1 MKNVPENF
9 AIRVSGSEGSEGL
22 RDVTMSLHRITAGSG
37 YDYLTRQVAAMDS
50 TEKGH
55 TGLASYYTEKGE
67 VPGRWVGS
75 GMAGIDGLNAGDL
88 VTAEQMLALFG
99 SGHHP
104 LAEQRKRDLA
114 GPGLAEKDYLEITRL
129 GEPFRVYSGDISP
142 FRVEVA
148 RRLEA
153 LNKERG
159 LPQKAAIA
167 IEDRA
172 RIRSQVALEMFRNEY
187 GRGPLN
193 ERELAGPVAQLS
205 RQQTTAGAGVDLPFS
220 PVKPVSTLWALADPA
235 LAAAIERCHQQA
247 VADALAFIE
256 THALFTRTGTDGVRQ
271 VDVRGLVGAA
281 FTHRDSRAGDPDLHT
296 HVAVSNKVQTLTDG
310 RWLSIDS
317 RVLHKAVVTA
327 SETYNTAL
335 ERHLAEAIGVQF
347 APRADTDPRKRP
359 IREIVGVD
367 PALNQRWSTRRQSI
381 EVRRRD
387 LTATFQADHG
397 RPPTPVEAI
406 ALAQQ
411 ATLET
416 RDAKHEPRSLAE
428 QRTAWRT
435 QAGEV
440 LGGVVGIQT
449 MIHAAL
455 HPVPGD
461 RLVPTRAWLEDAAK
475 RVVAVVQRDRSTWQ
489 TWHLR
494 AEALRRVR
502 AVEVPSQ
509 HVETVVNL
517 LVDQALTYCVALT
530 RPDPGEPDEPAQ
542 LRRADGA
549 SVYTVA
555 GSQLY
560 TSNAI
565 LAAEARVVDA
575 AGRRDG
581 IVVPTPALDIA
592 LLEGDAN
599 GIRLNP
605 GQVLLVRE
613 MATSGA
619 RVQLAIAPAGS
630 GKTTAMN
637 ALSRAWTAAG
647 GSVIGL
653 APSAAAAAALGEQ
666 LVGYSDT
673 LAKLVWSLRNGEA
686 PGWVAAIGPSTLV
699 IIDEAGMADTLSL
712 DTVVRH
718 VLDRGGSVRLIGDDQ
733 QLAAIGAGGVLR
745 DIQATHGALR
755 LNELV
760 RFTDRAEG
768 SASLALRGGHTSA
781 LGFYL
786 DQRRIHV
793 GDATTMAD
801 DLFAAWSADRA
812 GGLDSI
818 MLAPT
823 RELVADLNQRARIQ
837 RLDGTQ
843 SRREIELADGNMAS
857 VGDTIITRANN
868 RKLRVSP
875 TDWVKNGDRWT
886 ILDVDPRRGVRAR
899 HTQSGRHIQLP
910 ADYVAESAELGYAI
924 TTHTAQG
931 ITADTMHGML
941 AGTESRQQA
950 YTMLTRG
957 REANHAYV
965 VVVGDGDPHTL
976 IHPETVNPLTPT
988 DVLER
993 ILARDESPVSATTAL
1008 REAANPARQLGDAA
1022 ARYTDAV
1029 GFATAQL
1036 AGELGI
1042 RSLER
1047 ATDAMAPGLTGASTW
1062 PALRAQLFSVQ
1073 ADDRDPIQALT
1084 RARVIPITGD
1094 QDPCVVLAGRIA
1106 DANLAHRGGPLPWL
1120 PRVPA
1125 LLTRDPLWG
1134 SYLEARRNL
1143 VSQLADQVRAE
1154 ALAAETR
1161 PAWLA
1166 GTGRTAP
1173 ELVADIEVWRAAHRV
1188 ETTDTR
1194 PTGER
1199 RNSLAEHR
1207 WQTHLDRRLA
1217 STADAA
1223 MSEWRPLLSQLSP
1236 LILADDFAP
1245 TLAGRLSQLSSA
1257 GINVPSLLR
1266 TTGDQG
1272 PLPDDHA
1279 AAALWWRLS
1288 RHLSPAVAEAV
1299 DTDHH
1304 LATQWLPAFTE
1315 RLGDAAHELED
1326 SPWWP
1331 ALVTTI
1337 ERGLQRGWPLNQ
1349 LLDETR
1355 RLNTDG
1361 HTDLCQ
1367 AWVWRLSLLADT
1379 HELADEDRYDPADEP
1394 PAALPEGCTPPTT
1407 TDDPSYRPE
1416 PAWAEPALLDLDDDQ
1431 ILHIEGLIRSGMGA
1445 PEPTEAQIRHQLDRR
1460 DQIAA
1465 SPVLMDRLAH
1475 INELTTTYY
1484 QACLAGSWAA
1494 PYLSERLHN
1503 DPTALAPLRLGY
1515 APDSWTSLVSHLRH
1529 HDVTDLEM
1537 LTAGVATTASTGRLI
1552 DRFRDRLIVPIV
1564 HDHQVLGFVARRNH
1578 RYGDD
1583 DGHGPKYLNTATT
1596 PLFAKG
1602 DQLYV
1607 AGELAGDATP
1617 VLVEG
1622 PLDAIAVTLTG
1633 DGHHVGVAP
1642 LGTSLTEAQ
1651 VAQLHQRGRN
1661 PVVATDA
1668 DLAGQVAAE
1677 RDYWLLTLYNLDP
1690 THAVLPEG
1698 TDPADLIAAGNAA
1711 KLADAITHA
1720 RPLADSL
1727 IDERLDHIEGAGAAL
1742 DAVRVLAAQPA
1753 NRWTAGTE
1761 YIAERTGLPP
1771 ALVRS
1776 ALASMVRARNT
1787 DPRKSTQFATD
1798 QITVVR
1804 DRLTA
1809 INGEHAAD
1817 EVIEQVSPTAGPNRP
1832 EPLPTLEPPRQHGIS
1847 W

>member
-1 MKNVPENF
+1 M
-9 AIRVSGSEGSEGL
+9 
-22 RDVTMSLHRITAGSG
+22 GSG
-37 YDYLTRQVAAMDS
+37 I
-50 TEKGH
+50 
-55 TGLASYYTEKGE
+55 
-67 VPGRWVGS
+67 S
-75 GMAGIDGLNAGDL
+75 GIGDLNPGDL

-104 LAEQRKRDLA
+104 LAERRKRDLA
-114 GPGLAEKDYLEITRL
+114 GPGLTEKDYVEVTRL
-129 GEPFRVYSGDISP
+129 GEPFRVYAGDVSP

-159 LPQKAAIA
+159 LPQKAATA

-172 RIRSQVALEMFRNEY
+172 RIRSQVALELFRNEH
-187 GRGPLN
+187 GRDPLN
-193 ERELAGPVAQLS
+193 PRELAGHVARLS
-205 RQQTTAGAGVDLPFS
+205 RQETTAVAGFDLTFS
-220 PVKPVSTLWALADPA
+220 PVKSVSTLWALADPG

-247 VADALAFIE
+247 VADALSFIE

-296 HVAVSNKVQTLTDG
+296 HVAVANKVQTLDDG

-317 RVLHKAVVTA
+317 RVLHKAVVAA

-335 ERHLAEAIGVQF
+335 ERHLAEAIGVRF
-347 APRADTDPRKRP
+347 AARPDTDPRKRP
-359 IREIVGVD
+359 IREIVGVG
-367 PALNQRWSTRRQSI
+367 AGLNLRWSTRRQSI
-381 EVRRRD
+381 EVRRRE
-387 LTATFQADHG
+387 LAARFQADHG

-416 RDAKHEPRSLAE
+416 RNAKHDPRSLAE

-440 LGGVVGIQT
+440 LGGEAGIRA
-449 MIHAAL
+449 MIHAAV
-455 HPVPGD
+455 HPAPSE
-461 RLVPTRAWLEDAAK
+461 RQLPSQAWLEDAAR

-489 TWHLR
+489 SWHLR
-494 AEALRRVR
+494 AEALRCVR

-509 HVETVVNL
+509 HVDTVVDL
-517 LVDQALTYCVALT
+517 LLDQALTYCRALT
-530 RPDPGEPDEPAQ
+530 RPVPGEPAEPAP

-565 LAAEARVVDA
+565 LAAEARLVEA

-581 IVVPTPALDIA
+581 MAVPSPALDIA
-592 LLEGDAN
+592 LLENDAN
-599 GIRLNP
+599 GVRLNP

-647 GSVIGL
+647 GTVIGL

-666 LVGYSDT
+666 LDGYSDT
-673 LAKLVWSLRNGEA
+673 LAKLVWSLRNGET
-686 PGWVAAIGPSTLV
+686 PDWVARIGPSTLV

-712 DTVVRH
+712 DAVVQH
-718 VLDRGGSVRLIGDDQ
+718 VLGRGGSVRLIGDDQ

-755 LNELV
+755 LTELV
-760 RFTDRAEG
+760 RFADRAEG
-768 SASLALRGGHTSA
+768 SASLALREGHTSA

-793 GDATTMAD
+793 GDATTVAD

-823 RELVADLNQRARIQ
+823 RELVADLNQQARSQ
-837 RLDGTQ
+837 RLDGTRPGRQ
-843 SRREIELADGNMAS
+843 IELADGNLAS
-857 VGDTIITRANN
+857 VGDTIITRTNN
-868 RKLRVSP
+868 RTLRVSA

-886 ILDVDPRRGVRAR
+886 ILDVDPHRGVRAR
-899 HTQSGRHIQLP
+899 HTQSGRHVQLP
-910 ADYVAESAELGYAI
+910 ADYVAESVELGYAT

-931 ITADTMHGML
+931 VTADTMHGLL

-957 REANHAYV
+957 REANHAYL
-965 VVVGDGDPHTL
+965 VVVGDGDPHTR
-976 IHPETVNPLTPT
+976 IPPETVNPLTPT

-1029 GFATAQL
+1029 GFAATQL

-1047 ATDAMAPGLTGASTW
+1047 AIDNMAPGLTGAPTW
-1062 PALRAQLFSVQ
+1062 PALRAQLLSVQ
-1073 ADDRDPIQALT
+1073 ADDRDPIQALA
-1084 RARVIPITGD
+1084 RARIIPITDG

-1106 DANLAHRGGPLPWL
+1106 DANLTHRGGPLPWL
-1120 PRVPA
+1120 VRIPA
-1125 LLTRDPLWG
+1125 ALTRDPIWG
-1134 SYLEARRNL
+1134 AYLDARQRL
-1143 VSQLADQVRAE
+1143 VSQLAGQVRAE
-1154 ALAAETR
+1154 ALSAETR

-1173 ELVADIEVWRAAHRV
+1173 ELVADIEVWRAAHWV

-1199 RNSLAEHR
+1199 RTSLAEHR

-1223 MSEWRPLLSQLSP
+1223 MSEWRPLLSQVSP
-1236 LILADDFAP
+1236 LVLADDFAP

-1257 GINVPSLLR
+1257 GINVPTLLR
-1266 TTGDQG
+1266 TTSDQG

-1288 RHLSPAVAEAV
+1288 RHLSPVVAEAV

-1315 RLGDAAHELED
+1315 QLGDAAHHLQN
-1326 SPWWP
+1326 STWWP

-1355 RLNTDG
+1355 RLGTDG
-1361 HTDLCQ
+1361 RTDLCQ
-1367 AWVWRLSLLADT
+1367 AWVWRLSLLTGT
-1379 HELADEDRYDPADEP
+1379 HELIDEDRDDPADEP
-1394 PAALPEGCTPPTT
+1394 PDDLHDGWMPPTT
-1407 TDDPSYRPE
+1407 TDDTTYRPE
-1416 PAWAEPALLDLDDDQ
+1416 PAWAEPALLDLDHDET
-1431 ILHIEGLIRSGMGA
+1431 LHIEGLIRSGMGA

-1460 DQIAA
+1460 DQIAT
-1465 SPVLMDRLAH
+1465 SPVPIDRLAH

-1484 QACLAGSWAA
+1484 QACLPGSWAA
-1494 PYLSERLHN
+1494 PYLSERLHS
-1503 DPTALAPLRLGY
+1503 DPGTLAPLRLGY

-1537 LTAGVATTASTGRLI
+1537 LTAGVTTTASTGRLI

-1564 HDHQVLGFVARRNH
+1564 HDHRVLGFVARRNPQF
-1578 RYGDD
+1578 GDD
-1583 DGHGPKYLNTATT
+1583 DRRGPKYLNTATT

-1607 AGELAGDATP
+1607 AGDLIGDATP

-1633 DGHHVGVAP
+1633 GGRHVGVAP

-1651 VAQLHQRGRN
+1651 VAQLHQHGRT
-1661 PVVATDA
+1661 PVMATDA

-1690 THAVLPEG
+1690 THAALPDG

-1711 KLADAITHA
+1711 GLADAITQA

-1727 IDERLDHIEGAGAAL
+1727 IDERLAHIEGSDAAL
-1742 DAVRVLAAQPA
+1742 DAVHVLAAQPA

-1761 YIAERTGLPP
+1761 HIAERTGLPP

-1776 ALASMVRARNT
+1776 ALASVARARNT
-1787 DPRKSTQFATD
+1787 DPRKATQAATD
-1798 QITVVR
+1798 QIAAVKN
-1804 DRLTA
+1804 RLTA
-1809 INGEHAAD
+1809 TRDEHATA
-1817 EVIEQVSPTAGPNRP
+1817 EVIEQINPTARRDRP
-1832 EPLPTLEPPRQHGIS
+1832 GPLPTLEPPRQHGIS

>member
-1 MKNVPENF
+1 
-9 AIRVSGSEGSEGL
+9 
-22 RDVTMSLHRITAGSG
+22 MSLHRLTAGTG

-75 GMAGIDGLNAGDL
+75 GMAGIEGLAAGDL

-104 LAEQRKRDLA
+104 LAAQRKRDLA
-114 GPGLAEKDYLEITRL
+114 GPGLTEKDYREITRL
-129 GEPFRVYSGDISP
+129 GAPYRVYAGDVSP

-159 LPQKAAIA
+159 LPQKAATA

-172 RIRSQVALEMFRNEY
+172 RIRSQVALEMFRSQF
-187 GRGPLN
+187 GRDPLN
-193 ERELAGPVAQLS
+193 ERELAGQVAKLS
-205 RQQTTAGAGVDLPFS
+205 RQQTTAVAGFDLTFS
-220 PVKPVSTLWALADPA
+220 PVKSVSALWALADPA
-235 LAAAIERCHQQA
+235 LAATIERCHQHA
-247 VADALAFIE
+247 VADALSFIE
-256 THALFTRTGTDGVRQ
+256 RHALYTRTGTDGVRQ

-296 HVAVSNKVQTLTDG
+296 HVAVANKVQTVCDG

-317 RVLHKAVVTA
+317 RILHKAIVDA

-335 ERHLAEAIGVQF
+335 ERHLAEAVGVRF
-347 APRADTDPRKRP
+347 AARTGTDPRKRP

-367 PALNQRWSTRRQSI
+367 AALNQRWSTRRQSI
-381 EVRRRD
+381 EARRRD
-387 LTATFQADHG
+387 LAVAFQADHG

-416 RDAKHEPRSLAE
+416 REAKHESRRLAE
-428 QRTAWRT
+428 QRTTWRT
-435 QAGEV
+435 QAREI
-440 LGGVVGIQT
+440 LGGETGIQI
-449 MIHAAL
+449 MIDGAL
-455 HPVPGD
+455 HPALSERVI
-461 RLVPTRAWLEDAAK
+461 PTRAWLEDAAK
-475 RVVAVVQRDRSTWQ
+475 RVVAVVQRDRSVWQ

-494 AEALRRVR
+494 AEALRCVR

-509 HVETVVNL
+509 HVETVTNL
-517 LVDQALTYCVALT
+517 LLDQALTYCQALT
-530 RPDPGEPDEPAQ
+530 RPVPGEPVEPVP

-565 LAAEARVVDA
+565 LAAEARLVEA
-575 AGRRDG
+575 AGHCDG
-581 IVVPTPALDIA
+581 MVVPTPALDMA
-592 LLEGDAN
+592 LLESHAN
-599 GIRLNP
+599 GVDLNP

-637 ALSRAWTAAG
+637 ALSRAWTQAG
-647 GSVIGL
+647 GNVIGL

-666 LVGYSDT
+666 FDGHSDT
-673 LAKLVWSLRNGEA
+673 LAKLVWSLRNGET
-686 PGWVAAIGPSTLV
+686 PDWVDQIGPQTLV

-712 DTVVRH
+712 DTIVSH
-718 VLDRGGSVRLIGDDQ
+718 LAARGGSVRLIGDDQ

-755 LNELV
+755 LTELV

-768 SASLALRGGHTSA
+768 SASLALREGHTSA

-801 DLFAAWSADRA
+801 DLFAAWTADRT

-823 RELVADLNQRARIQ
+823 RELVADLNQQARAQ
-837 RLDGTQ
+837 RLADTDPG
-843 SRREIELADGNMAS
+843 REIELADGNPAS
-857 VGDTIITRANN
+857 AGDTIITRTNN
-868 RKLRVSP
+868 RKLRVSA

-886 ILDVDPRRGVRAR
+886 IIGIDPQRGIHAR
-899 HTQSGRHIQLP
+899 HTRSGRHVQLS
-910 ADYVAESAELGYAI
+910 ADYVTESVELGYAT

-931 ITADTMHGML
+931 VTADTMHGLL
-941 AGTESRQQA
+941 AGNESRQQA

-965 VVVGDGDPHTL
+965 VVVTDGDPHTL
-976 IHPETVNPLTPT
+976 IRPETINPLTPT

-1008 REAANPARQLGDAA
+1008 RDAANPARHLGDAT

-1029 GFATAQL
+1029 TFATTHL
-1036 AGELGI
+1036 VGELGI

-1047 ATDAMAPGLTGASTW
+1047 TIDEIAPGLTDSPTW
-1062 PALRAQLFSVQ
+1062 PALRTQLLTAQ
-1073 ADDRDPIQALT
+1073 ADDRDPIQALN
-1084 RARVIPITGD
+1084 RAQIIPIAED
-1094 QDPCVVLAGRIA
+1094 QDPCTVLAGRIA
-1106 DANLAHRGGPLPWL
+1106 DVGRHYRGGPLPWL
-1120 PRVPA
+1120 PRTPEA
-1125 LLTRDPLWG
+1125 LTRDPLWG
-1134 SYLEARRNL
+1134 SYLDARQQL
-1143 VSQLADQVRAE
+1143 VSQLAEQVRHDAIT
-1154 ALAAETR
+1154 AETR
-1161 PAWLA
+1161 PAWLT

-1173 ELVADIEVWRAAHRV
+1173 ELVADIEVWRAAHTV
-1188 ETTDTR
+1188 EPGDTR
-1194 PTGER
+1194 PTGDR
-1199 RNSLAEHR
+1199 RHGPAEPR
-1207 WQTHLDRRLA
+1207 WQAHLDQRLA
-1217 STADAA
+1217 STATAA
-1223 MSEWRPLLSQLSP
+1223 MAEWRPLLAHISP
-1236 LILADDFAP
+1236 LIPADDFAP
-1245 TLAGRLSQLSSA
+1245 TLAARLSQLSST
-1257 GINVPSLLR
+1257 GINVPNLLSI
-1266 TTGDQG
+1266 TGAQG

-1288 RHLSPAVAEAV
+1288 RHLTPAVAVTV
-1299 DTDHH
+1299 DADHH
-1304 LATQWLPAFTE
+1304 LSTQWLPTFTE
-1315 RLGDAAHELED
+1315 RLGEASQDLQN

-1337 ERGLQRGWPLNQ
+1337 ERGLQRGWPLDQ

-1355 RLNTDG
+1355 ALGDDGRTDP
-1361 HTDLCQ
+1361 CQ
-1367 AWVWRLSLLADT
+1367 AWVWRLSLLTDS
-1379 HELADEDRYDPADEP
+1379 HDLPDEDRYDPADEP
-1394 PAALPEGCTPPTT
+1394 PHDLTHGWTPAPTAGNT
-1407 TDDPSYRPE
+1407 HDHQE
-1416 PAWAEPALLDLDDDQ
+1416 PADDFDDLDDDLDDDLS
-1431 ILHIEGLIRSGMGA
+1431 LHLEGLLRSVMGA
-1445 PEPTEAQIRHQLDRR
+1445 PEPTEAQIRHQQARW
-1460 DQIAA
+1460 DQITA
-1465 SPVLMDRLAH
+1465 SPVPVDRLAQV
-1475 INELTTTYY
+1475 NELATAYY
-1484 QACLAGSWAA
+1484 QACLPHSWAK
-1494 PYLSERLHN
+1494 PYLDQRLHA
-1503 DPTALAPLRLGY
+1503 DPAMLEPLRLGY
-1515 APDSWTSLVSHLRH
+1515 APDGWTGLVTHLRRIG
-1529 HDVTDLEM
+1529 VTDQEM
-1537 LTAGVATTASTGRLI
+1537 LTAGLATTASTGRLI
-1552 DRFRDRLIVPIV
+1552 DRFRDRLVVPIV
-1564 HDHQVLGFVARRNH
+1564 HDHQVLGFVARRNPNH
-1578 RYGDD
+1578 RDD
-1583 DGHGPKYLNTATT
+1583 DGHGPKYLNTAAT

-1602 DQLYV
+1602 DQLYI
-1607 AGELAGDATP
+1607 AGELTGDVTP

-1622 PLDAIAVTLTG
+1622 PLDASAVTLAA
-1633 DGHHVGVAP
+1633 DGHHGGVAP

-1651 VAQLHQRGRN
+1651 VAQLHQHGRT

-1690 THAVLPEG
+1690 THAALPDG
-1698 TDPADLIAAGNAA
+1698 TDPADLVAAGESAS
-1711 KLADAITHA
+1711 LTRTMSQA
-1720 RPLADSL
+1720 RPLAETL
-1727 IDERLDHIEGAGAAL
+1727 IDERLDHLQGTEAAL
-1742 DAVRVLAAQPA
+1742 DAIRVLAAQPTD
-1753 NRWTAGTE
+1753 RWIDGTHH
-1761 YIAERTGLPP
+1761 IAERTGIPP
-1771 ALVRS
+1771 TLLRS
-1776 ALASMVRARNT
+1776 ALASMVKARNA
-1787 DPRKSTQFATD
+1787 DPRKATQAATD
-1798 QITVVR
+1798 RVPDVKG
-1804 DRLTA
+1804 RLTA
-1809 INGEHAAD
+1809 IKNEQAGEALV
-1817 EVIEQVSPTAGPNRP
+1817 EGIETPPHRGQP
-1832 EPLPTLEPPRQHGIS
+1832 EPLPSLDSPNPNPGVS

>member
-1 MKNVPENF
+1 
-9 AIRVSGSEGSEGL
+9 
-22 RDVTMSLHRITAGSG
+22 MSLHRITAGSG

-75 GMAGIDGLNAGDL
+75 GMAGIDGLNEGDL
-88 VTAEQMLALFG
+88 VTAEQMMALFG

-114 GPGLAEKDYLEITRL
+114 GPGLTEKDYVGITRL

-142 FRVEVA
+142 FRTEVA

-172 RIRSQVALEMFRNEY
+172 RIRSQVALEMFRRQH
-187 GRGPLN
+187 GRPPLG
-193 ERELAGPVAQLS
+193 ERELAGFVAKQS
-205 RQQTTAGAGVDLPFS
+205 RQQTTAVAGFDLTFS
-220 PVKPVSTLWALADPA
+220 PVKSVSTLWALADPT
-235 LAAAIERCHQQA
+235 LAAAIERCHYAA

-256 THALFTRTGTDGVRQ
+256 RHALFTRTGTDGVRQ
-271 VDVRGLVGAA
+271 VDVRGLVATA

-296 HVAVSNKVQTLTDG
+296 HVAVANKVQTVTDG

-317 RVLHKAVVTA
+317 RVLHKAIVAA
-327 SETYNTAL
+327 SETYNTFL
-335 ERHLAEAIGVQF
+335 ERRLAEAIGVRF
-347 APRADTDPRKRP
+347 EARPGTDPRKRP

-367 PALNQRWSTRRQSI
+367 PALNQRWSTRRQNI
-381 EVRRRD
+381 EARRRD
-387 LTATFQADHG
+387 LAVRFQADHG

-428 QRTAWRT
+428 QRATWRQ

-440 LGGVVGIQT
+440 RGSEAGIQF
-449 MIHAAL
+449 MIQAAR
-455 HPVPGD
+455 HPAAVES
-461 RLVPTRAWLEDAAK
+461 LVPTRAWMEDTAK

-494 AEALRRVR
+494 DEALRWVR

-509 HVETVVNL
+509 HIETVTDL
-517 LVDQALTYCVALT
+517 LVDQALTYCQALL
-530 RPDPGEPDEPAQ
+530 RPVPAEPADPEP

-549 SVYTVA
+549 SVYTVS

-565 LAAEARVVDA
+565 LAAEARLVAA
-575 AGRRDG
+575 AGGRG
-581 IVVPTPALDIA
+581 GMVVPGTALDFA
-592 LLEGDAN
+592 LLGCRADGVE
-599 GIRLNP
+599 LNP

-637 ALSRAWTAAG
+637 ALSRAWTQAG
-647 GSVIGL
+647 GTVIGL

-666 LVGYSDT
+666 LTGYSDT
-673 LAKLVWSLRNGEA
+673 LAKLVWCIQHGQTPE
-686 PGWVAAIGPSTLV
+686 WMKQIGPKALV

-712 DTVVRH
+712 DVAVQH
-718 VLDRGGSVRLIGDDQ
+718 ILKRGGSVRLIGDDQ

-745 DIQATHGALR
+745 DIQASHGALR

-768 SASLALRGGHTSA
+768 SASLALREGQTAA

-818 MLAPT
+818 MLAPS
-823 RELVADLNQRARIQ
+823 RELVADLNQRARTE
-837 RLDGTQ
+837 RLDGTSPARQ
-843 SRREIELADGNMAS
+843 VELSDGNLAS
-857 VGDTIITRANN
+857 AGDTIITRANN
-868 RKLRVSP
+868 RKLRTSR

-886 ILDVDPRRGVRAR
+886 VVAVHRNGGIVAR
-899 HTQSGRHIQLP
+899 HTQSRRRILLP
-910 ADYVAESAELGYAI
+910 PDYIEKATELGYAT

-931 ITADTMHGML
+931 VTADTMHGLL

-976 IHPETVNPLTPT
+976 IRPETINPLTPT
-988 DVLER
+988 DVLEA

-1008 REAANPARQLGDAA
+1008 REAASPARQLGDAA
-1022 ARYTDAV
+1022 SRYADAV
-1029 GFATAQL
+1029 GFATAHL

-1042 RSLER
+1042 RGLER
-1047 ATDAMAPGLTGASTW
+1047 AVEDAMPGLIDAPTW
-1062 PALRAQLFSVQ
+1062 PALRAQLLTVQ
-1073 ADDRDPIQALT
+1073 ADDRDSLQALV
-1084 RARVIPITGD
+1084 RARIIPVTD
-1094 QDPCVVLAGRIA
+1094 AQDVCTVLAGRIA
-1106 DANLAHRGGPLPWL
+1106 DAGRHHTGGPLPWL
-1120 PRVPA
+1120 PRIPA
-1125 LLTRDPLWG
+1125 GLTRDPLWAD
-1134 SYLEARRNL
+1134 YLAARQRL
-1143 VSQLADQVRAE
+1143 VIDLADQVRAE
-1154 ALAAETR
+1154 IHARRDR
-1161 PAWLA
+1161 PAWLTGV
-1166 GTGRTAP
+1166 GTP
-1173 ELVADIEVWRAAHRV
+1173 SSELVADIAVWRAAQRV
-1188 ETTDTR
+1188 EPGDTR

-1199 RNSLAEHR
+1199 RHGLAEHR
-1207 WQTHLDRRLA
+1207 WQNHLDHRLA
-1217 STADAA
+1217 TSTTAA
-1223 MSEWRPLLSQLSP
+1223 MDEWRPLLGQISQLV
-1236 LILADDFAP
+1236 LADDFAP
-1245 TLAGRLSQLSSA
+1245 TLASRLSQLSSA
-1257 GINVPSLLR
+1257 GIYVPALLR
-1266 TTGDQG
+1266 EASNHG

-1288 RHLSPAVAEAV
+1288 RHLTPAVAEAV
-1299 DTDHH
+1299 DADHH
-1304 LATQWLPAFTE
+1304 LSTAWLPSFTE
-1315 RLGDAAHELED
+1315 RVGATGRDLQD

-1337 ERGLQRGWPLNQ
+1337 EHGLQRGWSLGKLLTETSQ
-1349 LLDETR
+1349 LTI
-1355 RLNTDG
+1355 DG

-1367 AWVWRLSLLADT
+1367 AWVWRLSLLTDT
-1379 HELADEDRYDPADEP
+1379 HDTTEEDRYDPASEPPEDLHHGWEP
-1394 PAALPEGCTPPTT
+1394 PASPAKTI
-1407 TDDPSYRPE
+1407 RPDASAPWDE
-1416 PAWAEPALLDLDDDQ
+1416 PAPAEVDYSDFDDDH
-1431 ILHIEGLIRSGMGA
+1431 ILHIEGLIRAGMDV
-1445 PEPTEAQIRHQLDRR
+1445 PEPSDAEIRHQLERR

-1465 SPVLMDRLAH
+1465 SPVPLHRLAQV
-1475 INELTTTYY
+1475 NDLATAYY
-1484 QACLAGSWAA
+1484 QTCLPDSWAH
-1494 PYLSERLHN
+1494 PYLAERLRT
-1503 DPTALAPLRLGY
+1503 DPAALEPLRIGY
-1515 APDSWTSLVSHLRH
+1515 APDGWTGLVTHLRRSG
-1529 HDVTDLEM
+1529 VTDQEM
-1537 LTAGVATTASTGRLI
+1537 LTSGVATTASTGRLI
-1552 DRFRDRLIVPIV
+1552 DRFRDRLVIPLI
-1564 HDHQVLGFVARRNH
+1564 HDGQVLGFVGRRNPTH
-1578 RYGDD
+1578 TDD
-1583 DGHGPKYLNTATT
+1583 DGHGPKYLNTSTT
-1596 PLFAKG
+1596 PLFTKG
-1602 DQLYV
+1602 NQLYV
-1607 AGELAGDATP
+1607 AGELAADATP

-1622 PLDAIAVTLTG
+1622 PLDAIAVSLTG
-1633 DGHHVGVAP
+1633 DGRHIGVAP
-1642 LGTSLTEAQ
+1642 LGISLTEAQ
-1651 VAQLHQRGRN
+1651 VVQLHDHGRT

-1668 DLAGQVAAE
+1668 DLAGRLAAE

-1690 THAVLPEG
+1690 TYAVMPEG
-1698 TDPADLIAAGNAA
+1698 TDPAELLANGDAATLGTVISN
-1711 KLADAITHA
+1711 A
-1720 RPLADSL
+1720 RPLADAM
-1727 IDERLDHIEGAGAAL
+1727 IDERLDHLEGPGAVL
-1742 DAVRVLAAQPA
+1742 DAVRILSAQPP
-1753 NRWTAGTE
+1753 NRWTAGAE
-1761 YIAERTGLPP
+1761 QIAEHTGLPP

-1776 ALASMVRARNT
+1776 ALASMVRARNA
-1787 DPRKSTQFATD
+1787 DPRRATQ
-1798 QITVVR
+1798 I
-1804 DRLTA
+1804 
-1809 INGEHAAD
+1809 AA
-1817 EVIEQVSPTAGPNRP
+1817 EQVNATKQRLVAQAVDASVDELSETVAATRPRHP
-1832 EPLPTLEPPRQHGIS
+1832 EPIPTLDNTPHQPGVDR
-1847 W
+1847 

>member
-193 ERELAGPVAQLS
+193 ERELAGHVAKLS
-205 RQQTTAGAGVDLPFS
+205 RQQTTAVAGFDLTFS
-220 PVKPVSTLWALADPA
+220 PVKSVSTLWALADPA

-256 THALFTRTGTDGVRQ
+256 AHALFTRTGTDGVRQ

-296 HVAVSNKVQTLTDG
+296 HVAVANKVQTLTDG

-335 ERHLAEAIGVQF
+335 ERHLAEAIGVRF
-347 APRADTDPRKRP
+347 APRSDTDPRKRS
-359 IREIVGVD
+359 IREIVGVN

-428 QRTAWRT
+428 QRTAW
-435 QAGEV
+435 QAQSSEV

-530 RPDPGEPDEPAQ
+530 RTDPGEPAEPAP
-542 LRRADGA
+542 LRRTDGS

-565 LAAEARVVDA
+565 LAAEARLVDA

-581 IVVPTPALDIA
+581 MVVPTPALDIA

-637 ALSRAWTAAG
+637 ALSRAWTSAG

-666 LVGYSDT
+666 LVGDSDT
-673 LAKLVWSLRNGEA
+673 LAKLVWSLRNRETS
-686 PGWVAAIGPSTLV
+686 GWVADIGPSTLL

-718 VLDRGGSVRLIGDDQ
+718 VLERGGSVRLIGDDQ

-745 DIQATHGALR
+745 DIQASHGALR
-755 LNELV
+755 LSELV

-768 SASLALRGGHTSA
+768 SASLALREGQTSA

-793 GDATTMAD
+793 GDATTMTD

-837 RLDGTQ
+837 RLDGT
-843 SRREIELADGNMAS
+843 SAAREIELADGNLAS
-857 VGDTIITRANN
+857 AGDTIITRTNN

-886 ILDVDPRRGVRAR
+886 LLDVDPKGGIHVR
-899 HTQSGRHIQLP
+899 HTQSGRHVQLP
-910 ADYVAESAELGYAI
+910 AGYVAESVELGYAT
-924 TTHTAQG
+924 TTHAAQG
-931 ITADTMHGML
+931 VTADTMHGLL
-941 AGTESRQQA
+941 AGNESRQQA

-965 VVVGDGDPHTL
+965 VVVGDGDPHSL
-976 IHPETVNPLTPT
+976 IRPETINPLTPT

-993 ILARDESPVSATTAL
+993 ILARDESPVSASTAL
-1008 REAANPARQLGDAA
+1008 REAANPVLQLGDAA
-1022 ARYTDAV
+1022 ARYCDAV
-1029 GFATAQL
+1029 SFATAQL

-1042 RSLER
+1042 RGLER
-1047 ATDAMAPGLTGASTW
+1047 AVDEAAPGLTDSPTW
-1062 PALRAQLFSVQ
+1062 PALRAQLLTVQ
-1073 ADDRDPIQALT
+1073 ADGGDPTQALS
-1084 RARVIPITGD
+1084 RARVIPITD
-1094 QDPCVVLAGRIA
+1094 AQDPCTALAGRVA
-1106 DANLAHRGGPLPWL
+1106 DSGRHYRGGPLPWL
-1120 PRVPA
+1120 PRIPA
-1125 LLTRDPLWG
+1125 SLGRDPLWG
-1134 SYLEARRNL
+1134 SYLGARHQL
-1143 VSQLADQVRAE
+1143 VVRLAEQVREDAQT
-1154 ALAAETR
+1154 AETR
-1161 PAWLA
+1161 PTWLA

-1173 ELVADIEVWRAAHRV
+1173 ELVADVEVWRAAHRV
-1188 ETTDTR
+1188 EPCDTR
-1194 PTGER
+1194 PTGDR
-1199 RNSLAEHR
+1199 RDGLVEPR
-1207 WQTHLDRRLA
+1207 WQGNLDRRLA
-1217 STADAA
+1217 STATAA
-1223 MSEWRPLLSQLSP
+1223 MTEWRPLLERVSP
-1236 LILADDFAP
+1236 LVLADGFAP
-1245 TLAGRLSQLSSA
+1245 TLAARLSQLSSA
-1257 GINVPSLLR
+1257 GINVPGLLR
-1266 TTGDQG
+1266 AAEAQG

-1288 RHLSPAVAEAV
+1288 RHLTPAVAEAA
-1299 DTDHH
+1299 DADHH
-1304 LATQWLPAFTE
+1304 LAARWLPTFTE
-1315 RLGDAAHELED
+1315 RLGNASAEFQE

-1337 ERGLQRGWPLNQ
+1337 EHGLQRGWPLNQ

-1355 RLNTDG
+1355 GLDDDGRTDM
-1361 HTDLCQ
+1361 CQ
-1367 AWVWRLSLLADT
+1367 AWVWRLSLLTDSQDIP
-1379 HELADEDRYDPADEP
+1379 DEYRYDPADEP
-1394 PAALPEGCTPPTT
+1394 PDDLNQGWSPAPTANRT
-1407 TDDPSYRPE
+1407 TIVPDP
-1416 PAWAEPALLDLDDDQ
+1416 ADADFDDLDDDQ
-1431 ILHIEGLIRSGMGA
+1431 ILHIEGLLRSGMGA
-1445 PEPTEAQIRHQLDRR
+1445 PEPTEAQIRHQLERR
-1460 DQIAA
+1460 DQITA
-1465 SPVLMDRLAH
+1465 SPVPIDRLARV
-1475 INELTTTYY
+1475 NELTTAYY
-1484 QACLAGSWAA
+1484 QACLPKGWAE
-1494 PYLSERLHN
+1494 PYLAERLHS
-1503 DPTALAPLRLGY
+1503 DPADLEPLRLGY
-1515 APDSWTSLVSHLRH
+1515 APDGWTSLVTHLRRIG
-1529 HDVTDLEM
+1529 VTDEEM

-1552 DRFRDRLIVPIV
+1552 DRFRDRLVVPIV
-1564 HDHQVLGFVARRNH
+1564 HDHQVLGFVARRNPEFT
-1578 RYGDD
+1578 DD
-1583 DGHGPKYLNTATT
+1583 DRRGPKYLNTAAT

-1607 AGELAGDATP
+1607 AGELTDDATP

-1622 PLDAIAVTLTG
+1622 PLDAIAVSLAG
-1633 DGHHVGVAP
+1633 DGRHVGVAS

-1651 VAQLHQRGRN
+1651 VAQLHEHGRT

-1677 RDYWLLTLYNLDP
+1677 RDYWLLTLYNIDP
-1690 THAVLPEG
+1690 THAALPEG
-1698 TDPADLIAAGNAA
+1698 ADPADLVAAGNAA
-1711 KLADAITHA
+1711 GLADAITQA

-1727 IDERLDHIEGAGAAL
+1727 IDERLDHLPSTEAAL
-1742 DAVRVLAAQPA
+1742 DAVRVLAARPA
-1753 NRWTAGTE
+1753 DRWIAGTE
-1761 YIAERTGLPP
+1761 DIAERTGLPS

-1776 ALASMVRARNT
+1776 ALASMVQARNAN
-1787 DPRKSTQFATD
+1787 PRKATQVATD
-1798 QITVVR
+1798 QIATTK

-1809 INGEHAAD
+1809 IKTEHGEA
-1817 EVIEQVSPTAGPNRP
+1817 EVIESVDPTARRTRP
-1832 EPLPTLEPPRQHGIS
+1832 EPLPTLEPPRQHGVS